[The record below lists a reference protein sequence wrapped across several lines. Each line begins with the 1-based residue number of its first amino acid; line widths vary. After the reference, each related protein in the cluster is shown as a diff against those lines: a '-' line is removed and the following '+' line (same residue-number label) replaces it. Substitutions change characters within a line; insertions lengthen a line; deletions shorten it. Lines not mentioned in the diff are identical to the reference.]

1 VTSMGASAPLRSVRC
16 QRRTLRGARRCALHI
31 MTDADAVVVLAATG
45 DADGGFGLCVAGGE
59 DVQHVPGALV
69 TRIFARG

>member
-1 VTSMGASAPLRSVRC
+1 
-16 QRRTLRGARRCALHI
+16 